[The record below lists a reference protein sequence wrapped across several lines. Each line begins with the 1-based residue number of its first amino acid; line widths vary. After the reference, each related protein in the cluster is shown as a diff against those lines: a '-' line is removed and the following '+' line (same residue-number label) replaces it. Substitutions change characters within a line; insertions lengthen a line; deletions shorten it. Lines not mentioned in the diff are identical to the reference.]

1 MALSIISF
9 LKVGAQ
15 EGNIYLQRGIERA
28 SHIDLYNALDQFNL
42 STQSLPDASP
52 AYMQRAQVK
61 IRINQFDAAMADLER
76 ALHTNPEV
84 VNMYGKYGPLKS
96 LYETYKKSPLE
107 HPVCKTDYYLAV
119 LGTSN
124 LDACTDE
131 TKKAIQLYNSA
142 LSAKI
147 EDNWPAALAYLNES
161 ISLKT
166 DFPEAYFNRAYVKAQ
181 IKDYKGSLIDYDMFI
196 TSHPDDPMGYNNKGN
211 LFMRIGLYD
220 QAYATYCQAIYLA
233 PLDHVLYLNRGI
245 SNLMQ
250 GKQQEACADF
260 VLASERGNV
269 KAQKKQLF
277 YCR

>member
-1 MALSIISF
+1 MVLSMISF

-76 ALHTNPEV
+76 ALHTSPEV

-124 LDACTDE
+124 LDSCTDE

-181 IKDYKGSLIDYDMFI
+181 IKDYKGSLKDYDMFI

-250 GKQQEACADF
+250 GRQQEACADF